1 MENEYLIYS
10 KLEGDNYIAYVKKNK
25 KFLLVSKSILN
36 LLDSYLSKSKSK
48 FKKIITDLYKD
59 LNFNQIVNDLE
70 HLLIEDTSIKEKK
83 SKPIIPYLDKKFKFM
98 LGEINYKILYNSSV
112 NLNDLIGQ
120 FHHLSNTSSSQSKSI
135 KIFSENDF
143 CYLFIDDILIDNWHI
158 NELNFLKGKLTS
170 ILISNFYRTTE
181 NNWAG
186 FLHASVINKLEK
198 SFVIVGMSGSGKTT
212 LCKLLIDCGYC
223 LVSDDIAPLNLNG
236 NFAFFPNALSI
247 KETGFDFISEKIS
260 NYEVFDINTFKG
272 ITRYLYPKKQKIEN
286 NFYKCDAVIK
296 VRYLKNSELI
306 IKNNSKLE
314 VLNEFINDSYIP
326 RNDESVKSFIK
337 WTSGTKVL
345 DITYSDID
353 DVYDFIEKS
362 FK

>member
-1 MENEYLIYS
+1 MENKYLIYS
-10 KLEGDNYIAYVKKNK
+10 KIEDNNYIVYIKKNK
-25 KFLLVSKSILN
+25 RFLIVSENILN
-36 LLDSYLSKSKSK
+36 LLNKYLTISRIK
-48 FKKIITDLYKD
+48 FKKIIKD
-59 LNFNQIVNDLE
+59 LHGDINYNQIINDFE
-70 HLLIEDTSIKEKK
+70 HLLIEDKSKKEKK
-83 SKPIIPYLDKKFKFM
+83 STPLHHDLDKKFKFK
-98 LGEINYKILYNSSV
+98 LGKITYEILYNSSV

-135 KIFSENDF
+135 KIFSKNDF
-143 CYLFIDDILIDNWHI
+143 CYLFIDDILIDNWHV

-170 ILISNFYRTTE
+170 ILISNFYRSTE

-212 LCKLLIDCGYC
+212 LCKLLIDGGYY

-337 WTSGTKVL
+337 WISGTKVL